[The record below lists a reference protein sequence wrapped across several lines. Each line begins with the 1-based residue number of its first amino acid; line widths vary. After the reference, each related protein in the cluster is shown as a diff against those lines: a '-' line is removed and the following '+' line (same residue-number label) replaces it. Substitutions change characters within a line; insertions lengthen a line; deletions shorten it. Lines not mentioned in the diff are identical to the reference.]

1 MHSWYLQKHLGYWY
15 KWWGGVVDP
24 GLLQVSCYQSLWGG
38 GGEPDGSVPV
48 SWTLL
53 LTQTPV
59 AAGDGS
65 GTTGTLAGGNG
76 WCVLMQPL
84 DIQRKNVGQL
94 LSWRPRQLWGLPGRG
109 GPDLV
114 GDGEARRV

>member
-84 DIQRKNVGQL
+84 DIQRKKC
-94 LSWRPRQLWGLPGRG
+94 RPTS
-109 GPDLV
+109 
-114 GDGEARRV
+114 